1 MTRGTE
7 MTSLSRERTAGVVV
21 GAIIALAIPVSN
33 GFVAILWANGL
44 IQPDPDG
51 SFVRLLE
58 APGLA
63 GVLAAPIGIAIVAAA
78 GRVHGLLAWFNLI
91 VVGTVMMTI
100 VWFFSVASL
109 GGLAGEPF

>member
-1 MTRGTE
+1 MAN
-7 MTSLSRERTAGVVV
+7 LSRERTTGVVV
-21 GAIIALAIPVSN
+21 GTIIALAIPVSN

-58 APGLA
+58 APGIA
-63 GVLAAPIGIAIVAAA
+63 GVLAAPIGIAIAALSA
-78 GRVHGLLAWFNLI
+78 RVRGFLAWFNLI
-91 VVGTVMMTI
+91 VVGTLGLTI
-100 VWFFSVASL
+100 LWFLAVASL

>member
-1 MTRGTE
+1 MA
-7 MTSLSRERTAGVVV
+7 SLSTARTAGMVV
-21 GAIIALAIPVSN
+21 GAMIALAIPVSN

-63 GVLAAPIGIAIVAAA
+63 GVIAAPVGIAIAAA
-78 GRVHGLLAWFNLI
+78 SARVRGLLAWFNLI
-91 VVGTVMMTI
+91 VVGTLGLTI
-100 VWFFSVASL
+100 LWFLAVASL